1 MVTDNRMI
9 QRMADAMPDDWRT
22 AEEKAR
28 DVAQAKALRELAR
41 NGGLRFEA
49 YLPPA
54 LADWVLD
61 LVERGVF
68 ADPSEAVF
76 VMLGEQKDL
85 EPHADLRHE
94 CLKRTLESAK
104 RDPHPG
110 VSLADVNARLD
121 ALAREPRQPTAVWE
135 RRNAQ

>member
-1 MVTDNRMI
+1 MK
-9 QRMADAMPDDWRT
+9 QRMAGAMPDDGRT

-28 DVAQAKALRELAR
+28 DIAQAKALRELAR

-54 LADWVLD
+54 LADWILD

-68 ADPSEAVF
+68 SDPAEAVF
-76 VMLGEQKDL
+76 VMLGEQRDM
-85 EPHADLRHE
+85 EPHADLRQE
-94 CLKRTLESAK
+94 CLKRTLEGAM

-110 VSLADVNARLD
+110 FSLEAVNARLEE
-121 ALAREPRQPTAVWE
+121 LAREPRPPAAVWE
-135 RRNAQ
+135 RRSAQ

>member
-1 MVTDNRMI
+1 MATGNGMK
-9 QRMADAMPDDWRT
+9 QRRNDAMSDDWRT

-68 ADPSEAVF
+68 ADPGEAVF

-85 EPHADLRHE
+85 EPHADLRQE
-94 CLKRTLESAK
+94 CLKRTLEAAM

-110 VSLADVNARLD
+110 FSLEEVNARLEE
-121 ALAREPRQPTAVWE
+121 LAREPRQLAAVWE
-135 RRNAQ
+135 RRNTQ